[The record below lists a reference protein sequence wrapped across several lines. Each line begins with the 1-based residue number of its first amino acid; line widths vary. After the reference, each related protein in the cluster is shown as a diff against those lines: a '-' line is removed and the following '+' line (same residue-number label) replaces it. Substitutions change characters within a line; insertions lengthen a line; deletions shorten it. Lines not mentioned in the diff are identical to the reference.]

1 MKNYTLPIYQ
11 QYRTNINTLRNNKKM
26 SWEEIEFAGKGNDE
40 ALQLYLD
47 GVAEFCSCN
56 EIDVDDWKALVE
68 IAKKIEESALDV
80 DYKEKGSMIVGEGQD
95 NDVYVPSSSDS
106 CWQVYKNHLLKQG
119 FKEKTVDEME
129 KSTLRTLRRLSTNK
143 ANEESVKGLVVGN
156 VQSGK
161 TANMAALMSMAA
173 DWGWNMFIV
182 LSGTIENLRNQ
193 TQTRLLNDLNQDG
206 MALSWHGLPK
216 LSKDCDKA
224 YQAQYLSFQEGSHD
238 RYFTVCLK
246 NSTRLS
252 NLIQWLTAD
261 KNKQQ
266 QMKILVIDDEADQA
280 GINTKKIV
288 SASEEQERNRI
299 NSLIVNL
306 VGGCDPNGNKTAVSY
321 QAMNYIGYTATPY
334 ANILNESGRES
345 LYPRNFISTL
355 AVSKEYF
362 GPQQIFGVDG
372 MDYDGMDIVR
382 TITTEELDIIKDIH
396 EGDTTVMPDALKNA
410 ICWFL
415 CGSAAMRIWGH
426 NKPVSML
433 VHTSQKQ
440 AHHKFVADIIQDW
453 LRITDNKKIIADCKD
468 LWTEETSRFTF
479 KNFRAQY
486 PDYDREDSE
495 INQYPSFGEIEPI
508 IEVLLKKITN
518 IKLGDEGDFE
528 YHDGVHI
535 CIDNC
540 SNNGI
545 SEDGMYMRLAYPE
558 KSQMPDVAP
567 AFIVVG
573 GATLSRGLTIEGL
586 ISTVFLRSVGQA
598 DTLMQMGRWFGY
610 RKGYEL
616 LPRIWMTS
624 KTYDQFRFLS
634 SLDQELRDEIYY
646 MDRAGISPSD
656 YGPKVK
662 NTPMYK
668 FIRITAANRMQ
679 GAQVTDMDYSGIK
692 NQTILFEE
700 DKDILLQNI
709 EQTDMFIKDLGMPI
723 EVTKLNDKAKNC
735 FVWKDVMFDRIKTY
749 LQSFHF
755 SNRMRVFNDI
765 DSVVEWIEKM
775 TKDGIIEN
783 WNIIV
788 AGTSTGEEWVTPYG
802 TIHKVSRTRRKSN
815 SEIDI
820 IDIGVLRGPSD
831 LIADVD
837 QSALDD
843 ETKNKLKK
851 YKVSEADYIREK
863 AGLQNVPQ
871 LIIYR
876 IDKDSKVKDESENRE
891 DLNAP
896 EDIIGICMNIP
907 GVKKGQ
913 NGATAVSIRLDK
925 VTNMDEA
932 DIKEEANEN

>member
-1 MKNYTLPIYQ
+1 MKNYTLPIYD
-11 QYRTNINTLRNNKKM
+11 QYRTNINTFRNNKKL
-26 SWEEIEFAGKGNDE
+26 SWEEIEFAGKQNNQG
-40 ALQLYLD
+40 LKSYLE
-47 GVAEFCSCN
+47 GVAEFCACN
-56 EIDVDDWKALVE
+56 EIEVEDWKALVDM
-68 IAKKIEESALDV
+68 AKKIEESALEV
-80 DYKEKGSMIVGEGQD
+80 DYKDKGSMIVGEGQD
-95 NDVYVPSSSDS
+95 NDVSVPNLSDS
-106 CWQVYKNHLLKQG
+106 CWQVYRNYLLNQG
-119 FKEKTVDEME
+119 FKEQTINEME

-143 ANEESVKGLVVGN
+143 ANEDAVKGLVVGN

-161 TANMAALMSMAA
+161 TANMAALMAMAA

-193 TQTRLLNDLNQDG
+193 TQTRLLTDLSQPG
-206 MALSWHGLPK
+206 MTLSWHGLPK
-216 LSKDCDKA
+216 LSKDCEEA
-224 YQAQYLSFQEGSHD
+224 YKAQYLHFQEGSHD

-288 SASEEQERNRI
+288 SASEVQERNRI

-306 VGGCDPNGNKTAVSY
+306 VGGCDPNGNKTSASF

-382 TITTEELDIIKDIH
+382 TIAPDEIDLIKEIH
-396 EGDTTVMPDALKNA
+396 EGESSKMPQALKSA

-415 CGSAAMRIWGH
+415 CGVSTMRVWGYK
-426 NKPVSML
+426 KPISML

-440 AHHKFVADIIQDW
+440 VHHKFISDIIQSW
-453 LRITDNKKIIADCKD
+453 LKNTDVQTILKECEK
-468 LWTEETSRFTF
+468 LWTEETVRFTM
-479 KNFRAQY
+479 KHFRAQY

-495 INQYPSFGEIEPI
+495 INQYPDFASIKAGVE
-508 IEVLLKKITN
+508 LLLNRITN
-518 IKLGDEGDFE
+518 IRLGDEGDLQ
-528 YHDGVHI
+528 YHNGIHV
-535 CIDNC
+535 CVDNC

-558 KSQMPDVAP
+558 KSQMIDVAP

-586 ISTVFLRSVGQA
+586 ISPVFLRSVGQA
-598 DTLMQMGRWFGY
+598 DNLMQMGRWFGY

-624 KTYDQFRFLS
+624 KTYEQFRFLS

-679 GAQVTDMDYSGIK
+679 GAQITDMDYSGIK
-692 NQTILFEE
+692 NQTILFE
-700 DKDILLQNI
+700 DKKEILAKNI
-709 EQTDMFIKDLGMPI
+709 EETDLFIKELGQPV
-723 EVTKLNDKAKNC
+723 ELTKLNDKAKNC
-735 FVWKDVMFDRIKTY
+735 FVWKDVQFGRIKSY
-749 LQSFHF
+749 LYKFQF

-775 TKDGIIEN
+775 TGEGNIEN

-788 AGTSTGEEWVTPYG
+788 AGTSKGDEWITPYG
-802 TIHKVSRTRRKSN
+802 TIHKVTRTRRKSN
-815 SEIDI
+815 SEIDV

-831 LIADVD
+831 LVADVD
-837 QSALDD
+837 QSILDD
-843 ETKNKLKK
+843 ETLKKLKN

-863 AGLQNVPQ
+863 AGMQNVPQ

-876 IDKDSKVKDESENRE
+876 IDKNSSVKDDKEHREN
-891 DLNAP
+891 LNAS

-907 GVKKGQ
+907 GMKKGQ
-913 NGATAVSIRLDK
+913 NGATAVSIRLDC
-925 VTNMDEA
+925 VTNMDET